1 MTNAGL
7 FSSGAFGRNVDILHR
22 AMDVNVLRRNVMAN
36 NIANADTPNFKRTF
50 VNYEAQL
57 KRALRSE
64 GQRPSPAFLTDSR
77 HIPFRRAVDYR
88 QVQPRRVLDYLST
101 SKNNG
106 NNVDIEQE
114 TVGVIENQLLYQ
126 SMSHAIASEFTRIN
140 IVLR

>member
-1 MTNAGL
+1 MIGNGV
-7 FSSGAFGRNVDILHR
+7 FGKNIDILHR

-57 KRALRSE
+57 TRALRSE
-64 GQRPSPAFLTDSR
+64 GVKPFPALLTNER
-77 HIPFRRAVDYR
+77 HIPFRRPQDYR
-88 QVQPRRVLDYLST
+88 EVQPRRVLDYLST

-106 NNVDIEQE
+106 NNVDIEE
-114 TVGVIENQLLYQ
+114 EMVGVIENQLLYQ
-126 SMSHAIASEFTRIN
+126 TMAQALASEFTRVN

>member
-1 MTNAGL
+1 MTGL
-7 FSSGAFGRNVDILHR
+7 FSSGVFARNVDILHR
-22 AMDVNVLRRNVMAN
+22 AMDVNVLRRNVTAN

-57 KRALRSE
+57 SRALRSE
-64 GQRPSPAFLTDSR
+64 NRQRLPALLTDER
-77 HIPFRRAVDYR
+77 HIPFSRAVDYR

-106 NNVDIEQE
+106 NNVDVEQE
-114 TVGVIENQLLYQ
+114 MVSAIENQLLYQ
-126 SMSHAIASEFTRIN
+126 TMSQAIASEFTRVN